1 MHNLK
6 NDVTVLHID
15 SDSDNRRLVHDTLAN
30 NGINVIEASNGID
43 GIRKALSSSPDVILL
58 DIALPDLDGYE
69 VTLKIRGDARGK
81 DVPIVALS
89 TQNDRRMIQ
98 AVGCDGLIVKPI
110 QISKLPGQIRA
121 FAEAGR
127 PNLEILSNADRSDD
141 SGLLLLQG
149 HKLADK
155 LQTKIEELEN
165 TNKALL
171 ESEKIRTDFY
181 RNLSHELST
190 PLTPAVGYLN
200 MLLNEDLGELTP
212 LQRKAIESIG
222 RGVNKVRSMVENLLD
237 VTALSTGKMSF
248 FSREYDFNMQARE
261 ALKLCDEQFRERG
274 IHVDSSIPKSQF
286 VGLGDSEKLR
296 RAMVQLLENAVKFCK
311 PDGQVHICTRRTA
324 DRFMYLVYDS
334 GSGIPE
340 QELQAIFKTFYQID
354 GSPTR
359 EHGGTGLGLALARK
373 IIERFGGEIWAES
386 PPTEHSVG
394 FEWAQTMVGLWV
406 PVKVTNADL

>member
-1 MHNLK
+1 MEK
-6 NDVTVLHID
+6 IKTDVTVLHIE
-15 SDSDNRRLVHDTLAN
+15 SDADNRRLVHEILSN
-30 NGINVIEASNGID
+30 NGINVVEASNGID
-43 GIRKALSSSPDVILL
+43 GIHKALSTSPDVILL

-69 VTLKIRGDARGK
+69 VTLKIRGDERGK
-81 DVPIVALS
+81 KVPIVALS
-89 TQNDRRMIQ
+89 TQNDKKMIQ

-110 QISKLPGQIRA
+110 EISKLPEQIRA
-121 FAEAGR
+121 FAKAGR
-127 PNLEILSNADRSDD
+127 PTVQIRSDADRDD
-141 SGLLLLQG
+141 ESGLLLLQG

-155 LQTKIEELEN
+155 LQKKVEELERAN
-165 TNKALL
+165 RALL

-222 RGVNKVRSMVENLLD
+222 RGVTKVRSMVENLLD

-261 ALKLCDEQFRERG
+261 ALKLCSEQFRERG
-274 IHVDSSIPKSQF
+274 IRVDSSIPKSQF
-286 VGLGDSEKLR
+286 VGIGDSEKLR

-386 PPTEHSVG
+386 PPKEHAIG

-406 PVKVTNADL
+406 PVQVSVANV

>member
-1 MHNLK
+1 MTIPK
-6 NDVTVLHID
+6 SEVTVLHIE
-15 SDSDNRRLVHDTLAN
+15 SNADNRRLVHETLVN
-30 NGINVIEASNGID
+30 NGINVVDASTGID
-43 GIRKALSSSPDVILL
+43 GIQKALSSSPDVILL
-58 DIALPDLDGYE
+58 DIELPDLDGYE

-89 TQNDRRMIQ
+89 RQTDNRMIQ

-110 QISKLPGQIRA
+110 EISKLPSQIRA
-121 FAEAGR
+121 FAQAGR
-127 PNLEILSNADRSDD
+127 PQLQIRSGSERDDD

-155 LQTKIEELEN
+155 LQSKVQELER
-165 TNKALL
+165 TNRALL

-248 FSREYDFNMQARE
+248 FAREYDFNMQARE
-261 ALKLCDEQFRERG
+261 ALKLCAEQFRERG

-286 VGLGDSEKLR
+286 VGHGDSEKLR

-311 PDGQVHICTRRTA
+311 PDGQVHVCTRRTA
-324 DRFMYLVYDS
+324 NRFMYMVYDS
-334 GSGIPE
+334 GTGIPE

-386 PPTEHSVG
+386 PPSEYAVG

-406 PVKVTNADL
+406 PVRVADNQS

>member
-1 MHNLK
+1 MTIPK
-6 NDVTVLHID
+6 SEVTVLHIE
-15 SDSDNRRLVHDTLAN
+15 SNADNRRLVHETLVN
-30 NGINVIEASNGID
+30 NGINVVDASTGID
-43 GIRKALSSSPDVILL
+43 GIQKALSSSPDVILL
-58 DIALPDLDGYE
+58 DIELPDLDGYE

-81 DVPIVALS
+81 DVPIVALAS
-89 TQNDRRMIQ
+89 QTDNRMIQ

-110 QISKLPGQIRA
+110 EISKLPSQIRA

-127 PNLEILSNADRSDD
+127 PQLQIRSGSDRDDD

-155 LQTKIEELEN
+155 LQSKVQELER
-165 TNKALL
+165 TNRALL

-248 FSREYDFNMQARE
+248 FAREYDFNMQARE
-261 ALKLCDEQFRERG
+261 ALKLCAEQFRERG

-286 VGLGDSEKLR
+286 VGHGDSEKLR

-324 DRFMYLVYDS
+324 DRFMYMVYDS
-334 GSGIPE
+334 GTGIPE

-386 PPTEHSVG
+386 PPSEYAVG

-406 PVKVTNADL
+406 PVRVADNQS

>member
-1 MHNLK
+1 MHTLK

-15 SDSDNRRLVHDTLAN
+15 SDTDNRRLVLETLVN
-30 NGINVIEASNGID
+30 NGINVVQASNGID
-43 GIRKALSSSPDVILL
+43 GIRKALSTSPDVILL

-89 TQNDRRMIQ
+89 SHDDKRMIQ

-110 QISKLPGQIRA
+110 QISRLPGQIRA

-127 PNLEILSNADRSDD
+127 PDLEIHSGADRSDD

-155 LQTKIEELEN
+155 LQSKVEELEN

-200 MLLNEDLGELTP
+200 MLLNDDLGELTP

-261 ALKLCDEQFRERG
+261 ALKLCSEQFRERG

-311 PDGQVHICTRRTA
+311 PDGQVHVCTRRSA

-406 PVKVTNADL
+406 PVRVTNADV